1 MTPISQEA
9 AGGQGWGAAV
19 WISTVGIGIR
29 CLHGPQDQGNP
40 CFTWLALRLACAT
53 GTSAL
58 SIKGD
63 RHDEIHDPSRGV
75 RVIGGRA
82 ALLLC
87 APIAGADDPP
97 ACDQSSDQNDQQCQ
111 DQQKGAGIANQA
123 VDDAKKAADQ
133 AKQGVDRAQRAADQA
148 KQGADQAKQGAD
160 QGQKAIDLSDKNC
173 WLINGVPTMW
183 TPALSTGP
191 GQTAVPCYSA
201 YGLKPH

>member
-1 MTPISQEA
+1 MMRYT
-9 AGGQGWGAAV
+9 
-19 WISTVGIGIR
+19 IR
-29 CLHGPQDQGNP
+29 RGV
-40 CFTWLALRLACAT
+40 
-53 GTSAL
+53 SAL
-58 SIKGD
+58 S
-63 RHDEIHDPSRGV
+63 V
-75 RVIGGRA
+75 AAA
-82 ALLLC
+82 ALLL
-87 APIAGADDPP
+87 AWTPIAGADDPP
-97 ACDQSSDQNDQQCQ
+97 PCDQNDQQCQ

-133 AKQGVDRAQRAADQA
+133 AKQGVDRAQQAADQAKQAADQAQRAADQA
-148 KQGADQAKQGAD
+148 KQGADQVKQGAD